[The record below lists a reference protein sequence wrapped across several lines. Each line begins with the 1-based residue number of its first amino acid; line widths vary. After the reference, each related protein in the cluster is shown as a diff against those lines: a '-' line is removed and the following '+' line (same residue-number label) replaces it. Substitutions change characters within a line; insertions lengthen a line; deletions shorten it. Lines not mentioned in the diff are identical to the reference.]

1 MFPWLWIY
9 APVTHWPWSGAVR
22 ENVSPDTFFGGIKPE
37 AGDGEIEQQVF
48 DRASYGRQL
57 GWLTDVV
64 LGAIDPNAAASAAA
78 RAALESLRNLAGEI
92 TRIKVENRTDRV
104 DAAIALLDRLAA
116 ESPDDLRRVLA
127 HYHS

>member
-1 MFPWLWIY
+1 MFPWLWIF
-9 APVTHWPWSGAVR
+9 APVTRWPWSGAVR
-22 ENVSPDTFFGGIKPE
+22 ENVSPEVFFGAIKPE

-48 DRASYGRQL
+48 ERASYGRQL

-64 LGAIDPNAAASAAA
+64 LAATDPKALSSPAS
-78 RAALESLRNLAGEI
+78 RAALESLKNLAAEI
-92 TRIKVENRTDRV
+92 ARLKLENRTARV

-127 HYHS
+127 HYQA

>member
-9 APVTHWPWSGAVR
+9 APVTRWPWSGAVR
-22 ENVSPDTFFGGIKPE
+22 ENVSPEVFFGSIKPE

-48 DRASYGRQL
+48 ERASYGRQL

-64 LGAIDPNAAASAAA
+64 LAAIDPNALSSPAA
-78 RAALESLRNLAGEI
+78 RASLESLQTLAGEI
-92 TRIKVENRTDRV
+92 ARLKRENRESHV

-127 HYHS
+127 HYHT